1 MVIELNKIVGVTT
14 ASNKRKRS
22 LTEMC
27 LCVNISRFNNYRH
40 GHITSYHHICIV
52 IGFLK
57 PFPNPDCRFQSWLLF
72 EGRIKIEIS
81 NDAHAAYAPEVPTR
95 ANPHAAFALHKA
107 CMPHHSWNTWESPSQ
122 SFVLQHMAIQPNPH
136 VFLFFLFLYTWKF
149 QEAGGSYFLLDSQ
162 CNYFC
167 LGVVWQ
173 KNHFK
178 ARHAWKMLPCSKRNA
193 RWKR

>member
-1 MVIELNKIVGVTT
+1 MRRCTASIWFWSDAVNGMVIELNKIVGVTT

-27 LCVNISRFNNYRH
+27 LCVNTSRFNNYWH

-122 SFVLQHMAIQPNPH
+122 SFVLQHMATQPNPH
-136 VFLFFLFLYTWKF
+136 VFLFF
-149 QEAGGSYFLLDSQ
+149 YFFTHENSKRRVVLI
-162 CNYFC
+162 FC
-167 LGVVWQ
+167 LT
-173 KNHFK
+173 
-178 ARHAWKMLPCSKRNA
+178 LNA
-193 RWKR
+193 TISA